1 MKFTIY
7 TADCTGNERNA
18 VYPNKATISN
28 GEELKAAAAFDH
40 VCAAFKEN
48 YRNRENFLS
57 SDVIVMDCDNS
68 HSENPAD
75 WVTGER
81 FLTMVP
87 DTIVAIVPSRN
98 NMKTK
103 DGKCARARF
112 HAYFPIPEI
121 RGETAYAEMK
131 QAIHQRFPF
140 FDGAALDAARFIYG
154 CVAETVLWQEGP
166 LSIVSVIGSLP
177 KPSGIIPQGQRNN
190 TMSRFAGRVVKRYG
204 ATEKAY
210 QIFFEEAEKCDPPLE
225 DAELNKIWQ
234 SAVRFGEK
242 VSKQEGYVSPD
253 QYNND
258 FGTRESL
265 KPGDYSD
272 IGQAKVLKRE
282 YGDELRYTESTD
294 FLRYNGIY
302 WAESHQEAIGAVEE
316 FLELQLAD
324 ARDQREAGRKAL
336 QELGIAAE
344 LIDKGGR
351 VLEKVIEGN
360 QQQAFQAYQ
369 AALAYYAFVMKRR
382 DMRYII
388 SALQAL
394 KPMVLIPIQG
404 LDADEFLLNTP
415 SFTYDLRQGMLGRRN
430 HRPEDYI
437 TKCTVVDPGEKGEAV
452 WQKALDEFFTGDQEL
467 INYAQE
473 ICGLMAIGKVY
484 VEALVI
490 AYGDG
495 RNGKSTYWN
504 SIARVLGSYCGGI
517 SADALTANCKR
528 NIKPEMAE
536 LKGKRMVIAA
546 EMEEGVRLSTSVLK
560 QLCSTDEVGGEKK
573 YKTPFT
579 FVPTHTLVLYTNH
592 LPRVG
597 ASDEGTWRRLIV
609 IPFKAQFEGHGEIKN
624 YADYLVETAGPAIL
638 RWIIEGAET
647 VIANEYHLTMPKC
660 VRDAIQEYRGQN
672 DWLHHFLE
680 DCCDVDSSCQEK
692 SGALYTAYR
701 LYCQQMNEY
710 TRSTT
715 DFYGALEKA
724 GFDRRKR
731 KAGYFIYGLKL
742 KVSDFP

>member
-103 DGKCARARF
+103 DGKCARPRF

-415 SFTYDLRQGMLGRRN
+415 SFTYDLRQGMSGRRN

-742 KVSDFP
+742 KVTDFL

>member
-1 MKFTIY
+1 MNFTLY
-7 TADCTGNERNA
+7 TAHVA
-18 VYPNKATISN
+18 
-28 GEELKAAAAFDH
+28 GEESNCHYPEQKVIQDAETLKSAVAFDH
-40 VCAAFKEN
+40 VCAAFKDN
-48 YRNRENFLS
+48 YRSRGNFLL
-57 SDVIVMDCDNS
+57 SDVIVMDCDNT
-68 HSENPAD
+68 HTENPGE
-75 WVTGER
+75 WITGEK
-81 FLTMVP
+81 LISMLP
-87 DTIVAIVPSRN
+87 GVAAVVVPSRN
-98 NMKTK
+98 HMKPK
-103 DGKCARARF
+103 DGKCARPRF
-112 HAYFPIPEI
+112 HAYFPILPIARESAY
-121 RGETAYAEMK
+121 TALKHVVYE
-131 QAIHQRFPF
+131 RFPF
-140 FDGAALDAARFIYG
+140 FDDAALDSARFIYG
-154 CVAETVLWQEGP
+154 CFADAVLWQNGP
-166 LSIVSVIGSLP
+166 ETIAQFLSIQTD
-177 KPSGIIPQGQRNN
+177 KQRTIPQGQRNN
-190 TMSRFAGRVVKRYG
+190 TMSRFAGRVIKRYG
-204 ATEKAY
+204 ATERAY
-210 QIFFEEAEKCDPPLE
+210 SIFLEEAEKCDPPLA

-234 SAVRFGEK
+234 SAVRFGERIAR
-242 VSKQEGYVSPD
+242 QDGYVSPD

-258 FGTRESL
+258 FSSRGSL
-265 KPGDYSD
+265 KPEDYSD

-302 WAESHQEAIGAVEE
+302 WAESHQEAIGAAEE

-324 ARDQREAGRKAL
+324 ARDQMEAGRKEL
-336 QELGIAAE
+336 QELGVAAE

-351 VLEKVIEGN
+351 MLEKVIEGS
-360 QQQAFQAYQ
+360 QQKAFQSYQ

-394 KPMVLIPIQG
+394 KPMLLIPIQA

-415 SFTYDLRQGMLGRRN
+415 SFTYDLRQGMAGRRD

-437 TKCTVVDPGEKGEAV
+437 TKCTAVNPGEEGEAV
-452 WQKALDEFFTGDQEL
+452 WQQALGEFFTGDQEL
-467 INYAQE
+467 IDYAQE

-638 RWIIEGAET
+638 RWIIEGAEK
-647 VIANEYHLTMPKC
+647 VIAGEYHLTMPKC

-672 DWLHHFLE
+672 DWLRHFLE
-680 DCCDVDSSCQEK
+680 DCCDVDPSCQEK
-692 SGALYTAYR
+692 SGELYTAYR

-715 DFYGALEKA
+715 DFYGALEKT

-731 KAGYFIYGLKL
+731 KAGCFIYGLKL
-742 KVSDFP
+742 KVTDFL

>member
-103 DGKCARARF
+103 DGKCARPRF

-415 SFTYDLRQGMLGRRN
+415 SFTYDLRQGMSGRRN

>member
-18 VYPNKATISN
+18 VYPNKAAISN
-28 GEELKAAAAFDH
+28 GEELKAAVAFDH
-40 VCAAFKEN
+40 VCAAFKED
-48 YRNRENFLS
+48 YRSRENFIA
-57 SDVIVMDCDNS
+57 SDVVVMDCDNS

-103 DGKCARARF
+103 DGKCARPRF
-112 HAYFPIPEI
+112 HAYFPVPEI
-121 RGETAYAEMK
+121 RDETAYAEMK
-131 QAIHQRFPF
+131 LAIHQRFPF

-154 CVAETVLWQEGP
+154 CVAETVLWQEGS

-190 TMSRFAGRVVKRYG
+190 TMSRFAGRVIKRYG

-242 VSKQEGYVSPD
+242 IARQEGYISPD

-415 SFTYDLRQGMLGRRN
+415 SFTYDLRRGMAGRRN

-437 TKCTVVDPGEKGEAV
+437 TKCTAVDPGAKGEAV
-452 WQKALDEFFTGDQEL
+452 WQQALDEFFTGDQEL

-609 IPFKAQFEGHGEIKN
+609 IPFKAQFEGHSEIKN

-742 KVSDFP
+742 KVSDFL

>member
-18 VYPNKATISN
+18 VYPNKAAISN
-28 GEELKAAAAFDH
+28 GEELKAAVAFDH
-40 VCAAFKEN
+40 VCAAFKED
-48 YRNRENFLS
+48 YRSRENFIA
-57 SDVIVMDCDNS
+57 SDVVVMDCDNS

-103 DGKCARARF
+103 DGKCARPRF
-112 HAYFPIPEI
+112 HAYFPVPEI
-121 RGETAYAEMK
+121 RDETAYAEMK

-154 CVAETVLWQEGP
+154 CVAETVLWQEGS

-190 TMSRFAGRVVKRYG
+190 TMSRFAGRVIKRYG

-242 VSKQEGYVSPD
+242 IARQEGYISPD

-415 SFTYDLRQGMLGRRN
+415 SFTYDLRRGMAGRRN

-437 TKCTVVDPGEKGEAV
+437 TKCTAVDPGAKGEAV
-452 WQKALDEFFTGDQEL
+452 WQQALDEFFTGDQEL

-609 IPFKAQFEGHGEIKN
+609 IPFKAQFEGHSEIKN

-742 KVSDFP
+742 KVSDFL